1 MKQQKQRKD
10 QFSQGPMA
18 DSLPSAALAGHMAG
32 SALQRANS
40 RGHVQDD
47 RGSVAIEMGG
57 FDNPQNTSQT
67 QMFAAQVRKD

>member
-40 RGHVQDD
+40 KGYGQDD

-57 FDNPQNTSQT
+57 FDHPQSTDQT